1 MKMSGLWECRAR
13 SSLVLERIN
22 YMNKKQNNNHHEN
35 FKSEGVRINKYLAQ
49 AGICSRRDADGL
61 VASGVVCI
69 NGRSAKSG
77 DRVFSRDTV
86 TCRGKNVGSRQDVA
100 VLAYYK
106 PIGVVCSQRDKH
118 ADKLI
123 SDQLHFPVRVTYAG
137 RLDKDSEGLLL
148 MTNDGIL
155 IDRLMRGANHHEKEY
170 IVKVKQDITGDF
182 IHKMEEGVYL
192 QELAQKTRPC
202 KLEQIGKRTFR
213 IILTQ
218 GLNRQIRRMCE
229 SFHYDVVS
237 LKRVRIAN
245 ITIGKLRPGEYRI
258 IKDHELEKL
267 YDIANN
273 QLIN

>member
-1 MKMSGLWECRAR
+1 MNEKIRLDKFISNQTGVSR
-13 SSLVLERIN
+13 SETKKLIKKGFAAVNGTAVKNAEFSVDPENDTVVFCGDTLSYKKYI
-22 YMNKKQNNNHHEN
+22 YIMMNKPADVV
-35 FKSEGVRINKYLAQ
+35 SA
-49 AGICSRRDADGL
+49 SRSPEERTVVDLVPDSMKRRGL
-61 VASGVVCI
+61 
-69 NGRSAKSG
+69 
-77 DRVFSRDTV
+77 
-86 TCRGKNVGSRQDVA
+86 
-100 VLAYYK
+100 
-106 PIGVVCSQRDKH
+106 
-118 ADKLI
+118 
-123 SDQLHFPVRVTYAG
+123 FPAG

-202 KLEQIGKRTFR
+202 KLEQIGKKTFR

-245 ITIGKLRPGEYRI
+245 ITIGRLRPGEYRI

-267 YDIANN
+267 YDIANGAGR
-273 QLIN
+273 I